1 MDIAYPQLISLSW
14 YRRSNFIEPS
24 QTRTSSQNHRGK
36 IAPPCRLNSV
46 PKFDEPTRI
55 SKYFGLWDTKIK
67 RLSTDKLIARYVYFD
82 SINLLRSIFIE
93 DYIPWIVLKWIVF
106 WTNKLILNLK
116 KKYGKLIVI
125 DIDVCGLL
133 KQKWNSYLEI
143 IVGFILQMY
152 IYFFNHLSLYIF
164 QMFHSNIINRCSF
177 LKNGS
182 EINQSFKSL
191 YW

>member
-116 KKYGKLIVI
+116 KKIRKIDCNWYWCMRIVEAEVKLVFRNYSR
-125 DIDVCGLL
+125 VHFT
-133 KQKWNSYLEI
+133 NVYL
-143 IVGFILQMY
+143 
-152 IYFFNHLSLYIF
+152 FF
-164 QMFHSNIINRCSF
+164 
-177 LKNGS
+177 
-182 EINQSFKSL
+182 
-191 YW
+191 